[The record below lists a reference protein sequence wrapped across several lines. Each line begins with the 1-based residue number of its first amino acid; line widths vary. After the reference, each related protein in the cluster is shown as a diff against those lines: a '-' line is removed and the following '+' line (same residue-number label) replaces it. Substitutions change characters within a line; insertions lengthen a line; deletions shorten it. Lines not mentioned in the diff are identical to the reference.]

1 MKTSIAFGT
10 TQMGLGELVWRQI
23 GRFVA
28 ETRHARARHKA
39 YASLAA
45 LDDRTLRDIGIERS
59 EIWGAVDAALG
70 DEPAALSEARG
81 RHNGRA
87 IAA

>member
-1 MKTSIAFGT
+1 MKTSIALGT
-10 TQMGLGELVWRQI
+10 TQMGLGELAWRQI

-28 ETRHARARHKA
+28 EIRHTRARHKA

-59 EIWGAVDAALG
+59 KIWDAVDDALG
-70 DEPAALSEARG
+70 DEPAALREARG
-81 RHNGRA
+81 RHDGRA

>member
-1 MKTSIAFGT
+1 MKTSIALGT
-10 TQMGLGELVWRQI
+10 TQMGLGELAWRQA

-28 ETRHARARHKA
+28 EVRHARARHKA
-39 YASLAA
+39 HACLAA

-59 EIWGAVDAALG
+59 ELWRAVDAALG
-70 DEPAALSEARG
+70 DEPPALREARG
-81 RHNGRA
+81 RHDGRA